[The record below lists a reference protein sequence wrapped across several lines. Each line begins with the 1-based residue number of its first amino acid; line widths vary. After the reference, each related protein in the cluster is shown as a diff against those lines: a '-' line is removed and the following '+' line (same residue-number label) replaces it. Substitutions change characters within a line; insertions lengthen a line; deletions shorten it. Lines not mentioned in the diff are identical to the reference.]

1 MRKKLILVAVVGVW
15 VVAGVWLST
24 GCGSDDL
31 GPSPTTLPE
40 GVVLESISPSS
51 GVLAIEVVLQ
61 GSGFTSENNDVGFT
75 HQSINF
81 QGRNTAYLNGLT
93 SQDGRTLQFSLP
105 DNDDV
110 LLAACAYSQ
119 LGPNEACPDIGL
131 LLPFGEVQV
140 SVINDNGESNRIAFF
155 VSEPGTAQPTP

>member
-1 MRKKLILVAVVGVW
+1 MRKKLILVGVVGLW
-15 VVAGVWLST
+15 VVAGIWLST
-24 GCGSDDL
+24 ACGS
-31 GPSPTTLPE
+31 GGAEQGSTLVPQA
-40 GVVLESISPSS
+40 VFLESASPSS
-51 GVLAIEVVLQ
+51 GPLGTEVILH
-61 GSGFTSENNDVGFT
+61 GAGFTSENNDVGFS
-75 HQSINF
+75 HPAIDF
-81 QGRNTAYLNGLT
+81 QGRNTAYLNYL
-93 SQDGRTLQFSLP
+93 SSRDGITLRLDLP

-119 LGPNEACPDIGL
+119 LGPNERCPDIGL